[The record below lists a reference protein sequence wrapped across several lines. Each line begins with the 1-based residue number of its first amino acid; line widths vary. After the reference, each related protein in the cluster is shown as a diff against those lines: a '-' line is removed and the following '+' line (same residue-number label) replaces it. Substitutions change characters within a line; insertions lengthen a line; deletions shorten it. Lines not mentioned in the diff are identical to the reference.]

1 MSKRFHCH
9 YCDVRLSHSSE
20 SVRRQHAAGNR
31 HKARLCDYYKRTLTA
46 DMQARIDAV
55 VADFADRVALG
66 HTVPSYG
73 VSAGT
78 GVSGWGGGGGWGEA
92 VRVGGWR
99 GLSPLPWASSLR
111 G

>member
-1 MSKRFHCH
+1 MPKKRFHCH

-31 HKARLCDYYKRTLTA
+31 HKARLCEYYKRTLTA
-46 DMQARIDAV
+46 DMQARVDAV

-73 VSAGT
+73 VSAGK
-78 GVSGWGGGGGWGEA
+78 GMAGAGAGGGPGGGSGGGGWVPPQRA
-92 VRVGGWR
+92 WSQR
-99 GLSPLPWASSLR
+99 G
-111 G
+111 

>member
-1 MSKRFHCH
+1 MPKKRFHCH

-31 HKARLCDYYKRTLTA
+31 HKARLCEYYKRTLTA
-46 DMQARIDAV
+46 DMQARVDAV

-73 VSAGT
+73 VSAGK
-78 GVSGWGGGGGWGEA
+78 GMAGAGAG
-92 VRVGGWR
+92 
-99 GLSPLPWASSLR
+99 
-111 G
+111 